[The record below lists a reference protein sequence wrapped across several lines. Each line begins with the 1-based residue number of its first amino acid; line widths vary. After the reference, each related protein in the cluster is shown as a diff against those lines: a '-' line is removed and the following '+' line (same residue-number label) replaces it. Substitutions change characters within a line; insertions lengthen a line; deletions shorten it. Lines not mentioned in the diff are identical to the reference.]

1 MYGTFYILFS
11 LSSLIKHHQRQSWKT
26 GWKKVKKTIEEEIQ
40 SIDTGAVESHYCLL
54 SLSFTIAHHSLEYWQ
69 NRCKTENLTF
79 NWSKDIKYWFQHYD
93 GSQKQKINFIW
104 KSIFNSAKQRSYL
117 PAQIN
122 QLLIIIFVIIIIHH
136 KHRRHNKDNDRLHFT
151 GKEKVTCANE
161 ILPLRLW
168 LGGMTEIKCICS
180 SDKTTDMQD
189 ESTCILTCCSSSCRS
204 LNIFMEHQKCS

>member
-1 MYGTFYILFS
+1 MYGTFS
-11 LSSLIKHHQRQSWKT
+11 LSSLIEHNQRQSWKKERKSRKLWRKEYSPLT
-26 GWKKVKKTIEEEIQ
+26 LVQYNHTTA
-40 SIDTGAVESHYCLL
+40 SILCL
-54 SLSFTIAHHSLEYWQ
+54 HHCTLFSGILTEPMQ
-69 NRCKTENLTF
+69 NKSLTF

-117 PAQIN
+117 LAQIN
-122 QLLIIIFVIIIIHH
+122 QLLIIIFVIIIIRH
-136 KHRRHNKDNDRLHFT
+136 KHQHHNTDNDRLRLT

-168 LGGMTEIKCICS
+168 LVRLTEIKCICS

-189 ESTCILTCCSSSCRS
+189 ESICILTCCSSSCCS
-204 LNIFMEHQKCS
+204 LNIFVEHQKYS